1 MNAARTFRPVALA
14 VAMALVGCGSA
25 PAQSLPATSPAR
37 LSAGPYTDI
46 QRGLYLVHVGDCKSC
61 HTAPNGQPFAGGRA
75 VPTPFGTIYSTNI
88 TPDADTGIGQ
98 WTDADFLRAMHHGI
112 DRAGNQLYPAFP
124 YPWYTR
130 VAREDV
136 FAIKAYLDTL
146 EPVRSLPR
154 NNELPWP
161 LNMRTP
167 VALWDWLFLD
177 TGVYQDNPDKS
188 EQWNRGAYL
197 VEGLGH
203 CSACHGDKNVL
214 GATDK
219 NDPLGGGYAE
229 NVFAPSLTGG
239 MRDGLGAWSED
250 DIVQFLK
257 SGSNRI
263 ASAAG
268 PMAEVVEMSTQYLT
282 DQDLKAIAVYLKD
295 LPGGASAQKHDDA
308 RQALASDDSR
318 MQHGAALYYDNCR
331 ACHMHGGTGQPQ
343 AFPPLRNSSSVQA
356 EHAETLIDVILNGA
370 RKPVTDADFTGL
382 QMPGFAARLD
392 DGEIADLVTYI
403 RNAWGNSAST
413 VSSDT
418 VAQLRSDTRHGGGDV
433 R

>member
-1 MNAARTFRPVALA
+1 MMLTAALGAA
-14 VAMALVGCGSA
+14 GCGLVA
-25 PAQSLPATSPAR
+25 AQSLPGTSPAR

-46 QRGLYLVHVGDCKSC
+46 QRGLYLVRAGDCRSC

-88 TPDADTGIGQ
+88 TPDAETGIGQ

-112 DRAGNQLYPAFP
+112 DREGRQLYPAFP
-124 YPWYTR
+124 YPWYTK
-130 VAREDV
+130 VAPDDV
-136 FAIKAYLDTL
+136 AAIKAYLDTL

-154 NNELPWP
+154 DNELPWP

-167 VALWDWLFLD
+167 VAAWDWLFLD
-177 TGVYQDNPDKS
+177 TGVYQDNPQKS
-188 EQWNRGAYL
+188 DAWNRGAYL

-203 CSACHGDKNVL
+203 CSACHGDKNLL

-219 NDPLGGGYAE
+219 DHPFGGGYAE

-239 MRDGLGAWSED
+239 TRDGLGAWSED
-250 DIVQFLK
+250 DIVRFLK
-257 SGSNRI
+257 TGSNGRE
-263 ASAAG
+263 SAAG

-282 DQDLKAIAVYLKD
+282 EADLRAIATYLKD
-295 LPGGASAQKHDDA
+295 LPGGASQSRGDDS
-308 RQALASDDSR
+308 RTALASDDSR

-331 ACHMHGGTGQPQ
+331 ACHMDGGTGQPQ
-343 AFPPLRNSSSVQA
+343 AFPPLKDSSSIQA
-356 EHAETLIDVILNGA
+356 EHADTLIDVILNGA
-370 RKPVTDADFTGL
+370 RKPVTDGDFTGL

-392 DGEIADLVTYI
+392 DGEIADLVTYV
-403 RNAWGNSAST
+403 RNGWGNSAGA